1 MSKILIGCEC
11 SGIVRDAFRALGH
24 DAWSCDLKPCEKK
37 SKYHIQDDVR
47 RVAMDSWDMGI
58 FHPVCKRLANSGVR
72 WLSSKTPRAG
82 YVWNEREQIYLNSD
96 PAMWEALDKGAEFFN
111 FFLNLDHIPK
121 TVTENPIQHKYA
133 RLKIQKY
140 SQIIQPTDFGHTTRK
155 ATCLWLKGLEP
166 LRPTWRIPKEFWTS
180 EVRDEPPGPERE
192 ANRSRTFQG
201 IAIALADQYGR
212 QPKRMTQLKLIA

>member
-1 MSKILIGCEC
+1 MKILIGCEC

-24 DAWSCDLKPCEKK
+24 DAWSCDLKPSERK

-72 WLSSKTPRAG
+72 WLSSKTPRPG
-82 YVWNEREQIYLNSD
+82 YVWNEAEQVYLNAD
-96 PAMWEALDKGAEFFN
+96 PGIWQALGEAIEFFN
-111 FFLNLDHIPK
+111 FFAGLSHIPK

-133 RLKIQKY
+133 RKRIGMY

-155 ATCLWLKGLEP
+155 ATCLWLKGVQKLQ
-166 LRPTWRIPKEFWTS
+166 PTWKIPQEFWTD
-180 EVRDEPPGPERE
+180 EVHKEPPGPERE
-192 ANRSRTFQG
+192 ANRSRTFEG
-201 IAIALADQYGR
+201 IAIAMADQWGR
-212 QPKRMTQLKLIA
+212 ESKQVTQLKLIA

>member
-1 MSKILIGCEC
+1 MKIIVGCEC

-47 RVAMDSWDMGI
+47 KVAMDSWDMGI

-72 WLSSKTPRAG
+72 WLK
-82 YVWNEREQIYLNSD
+82 ERD
-96 PAMWEALDKGAEFFN
+96 MWQELDEAIEFFN
-111 FFLNLDHIPK
+111 FFLGLEHIPK
-121 TVTENPIQHKYA
+121 TAVENPIQHKYA
-133 RLKIQKY
+133 RAKIPMY

-166 LRPTWRIPKEFWTS
+166 LRPTWRIPKAFWT
-180 EVRDEPPGPERE
+180 DEIHKMPPGPERE

-201 IAIALADQYGR
+201 IALGMAMQWGR
-212 QPKRMTQLKLIA
+212 EEKIYQQLKLIA